1 MERRYFPGL
10 NAEEFQHPLDRE
22 ALKSLMKVKG
32 FDFLTKKVLEWGLER
47 VVRLKLLSSGLKVTE
62 RQCPSIYRVFMD
74 CCEILDVREPPDLFI
89 ESGGANAYTTGYTKP
104 AVVVTT
110 GLVNIMEEDELYFI
124 FGHELGHVKCGHV
137 LYMMMARHIGQIMEW
152 IGQMTLG
159 AGKLVGKGVELA
171 LLEWSRKAEF
181 SADRAGLIAAQS
193 EEAAFSAFM
202 KLMVP
207 ARRVWNEVDKGEI
220 LRQAEEFDRVSRSDL
235 LMRLYRVYYG
245 LGMTHPWIVLRA
257 REAVS
262 WAYSPQYKS
271 ILSRGVSRE
280 EAEKAREKRAMGPA
294 CPWCGSPIRPG
305 DRFCR
310 FCGRPLTS

>member
-10 NAEEFQHPLDRE
+10 NAEEFQHPLDRK
-22 ALKSLMKVKG
+22 ALKNLMRMKG
-32 FDFLTKKVLEWGLER
+32 FDLLTKKVLEWGLER
-47 VVRLKLLSSGLKVTE
+47 VERLRLLSSGLKVTE
-62 RQCPSIYRVFMD
+62 RQCPTIHRVFID
-74 CCEILDVREPPDLFI
+74 CCEILDVEPPELFI
-89 ESGGANAYTTGYTKP
+89 ESGGANSYTTGYTKP
-104 AVVVTT
+104 AVVLTT
-110 GLVNIMEEDELYFI
+110 GLVNLMDEDELYFVL
-124 FGHELGHVKCGHV
+124 GHELGHVKCGHV

-193 EEAAFSAFM
+193 EEAALSAFM

-220 LRQAEEFDRVSRSDL
+220 LRQAEEFDEVSRSDL
-235 LMRLYRVYYG
+235 LMRFYRVYYG

-280 EAEKAREKRAMGPA
+280 EAERAREKRAAGPA

>member
-1 MERRYFPGL
+1 LERRYFPGL
-10 NAEEFQHPLDRE
+10 NADEFQHPLDRE

-47 VVRLKLLSSGLKVTE
+47 VERLKLLSSGLKVTE
-62 RQCPSIYRVFMD
+62 KQCPSIYRVFMD
-74 CCEILDVREPPDLFI
+74 CCEILDVRNPPDLFI

-104 AVVVTT
+104 AVVATT
-110 GLVNIMEEDELYFI
+110 GLLNIMEEDELYFV

-152 IGQMTLG
+152 VGQVTLG

-193 EEAAFSAFM
+193 EEAALSAFM

-207 ARRVWNEVDKGEI
+207 ATRW
-220 LRQAEEFDRVSRSDL
+220 
-235 LMRLYRVYYG
+235 
-245 LGMTHPWIVLRA
+245 T
-257 REAVS
+257 
-262 WAYSPQYKS
+262 
-271 ILSRGVSRE
+271 RGRY
-280 EAEKAREKRAMGPA
+280 
-294 CPWCGSPIRPG
+294 
-305 DRFCR
+305 
-310 FCGRPLTS
+310 